1 MVQTQSKIDSSQHE
15 RVETKNP
22 ATGQTY
28 KVYDKH
34 TKEEAEGI
42 IDKTHQAFLKWRETS
57 LEERADI
64 IRKIAQGLSDNKDEL
79 ARMMA
84 NQMGKPISQGKSEVD
99 LCVNICT
106 YTADNA
112 PQELK
117 QEEREIANGK
127 GIVSYE
133 PIGVILGM
141 QPWNFPCYQVVRYS
155 IANIMAGNTT
165 ALKHAEICWETAQ
178 KLKQI
183 YEDAGLPPNV
193 FSVLYVDDET
203 VDELIAHEKVRG
215 VTMTG
220 SAKAGKIVAE
230 ESGKHLKK
238 TVLELGGSDPYIVLE
253 DVKLDEIIET
263 CVQGRINNAGQTC
276 IAAKRFIV
284 LEDIYDEFKE
294 KFVATMKSI
303 SYGHPIDDE
312 PDMGPLAREDLRNKL
327 HDQVQE
333 SVKKGATVLCGGSI
347 ADGAGYF
354 YPATVLEN
362 VKPGMPAYD
371 DELFGPVA
379 TLIKVSNED
388 EAIRIAN
395 DHRYGLGGGVF
406 SGNKD
411 RALKLAHKIDTG
423 IVNVNSYNLSQPSMP
438 FGGVKESGYGR
449 EHGGFGIK
457 EFVNIKSIMMSD

>member
-1 MVQTQSKIDSSQHE
+1 MVQTQNKIDNSQQE
-15 RVETKNP
+15 VETKNP

-42 IDKTHQAFLKWRETS
+42 IDKTHKAFLKWRKTS

-64 IRKIAQGLSDNKDEL
+64 IRKIAKGLADNKDEL
-79 ARMMA
+79 SQMMA

-106 YTADNA
+106 YTADKG
-112 PQELK
+112 PQELQ
-117 QEEREIANGK
+117 QEERKIANGK

-165 ALKHAEICWETAQ
+165 TLKHAEICWETAE

-183 YEDAGLPPNV
+183 YEEAGLPQDV

-203 VDELIAHEKVRG
+203 VDELIAHQKVRG

-220 SAKAGKIVAE
+220 SAKAGKIVAQ

-253 DVKLDEIIET
+253 DAKLDEIIET
-263 CVQGRINNAGQTC
+263 CVLGRINNAGQTC

-284 LEDIYDEFKE
+284 LEDIYDQFKE
-294 KFVATMKSI
+294 QFVAAMKSI
-303 SYGHPIDDE
+303 TYGHPVDEE
-312 PDMGPLAREDLRNKL
+312 PDMGPIAREDLRNKL
-327 HDQVQE
+327 HGQVQE
-333 SVKKGATVLCGGSI
+333 SVSKGATVLCGGEVP
-347 ADGAGYF
+347 DGAGYF
-354 YPATVLEN
+354 YPATVLDN
-362 VKPGMPAYD
+362 VQPGMPAYD

-379 TLIKVSNED
+379 TLIKASDED

-423 IVNVNSYNLSQPSMP
+423 MVNINSYNLSQPSMP